1 MDAAIR
7 AVERELIQYTIL
19 VYLDISTDRE
29 KENKTGKEL
38 WLLLCFWHSP
48 TAFGQ
53 QRLHQSQGMLEGA
66 VSDYTSWKGIPSHMA
81 NSDKFGSAQE
91 QETRMGRTQ

>member
-7 AVERELIQYTIL
+7 AVERELIQYTIM

-29 KENKTGKEL
+29 KENKTGKEV

-48 TAFGQ
+48 TALGQ
-53 QRLHQSQGMLEGA
+53 QR
-66 VSDYTSWKGIPSHMA
+66 
-81 NSDKFGSAQE
+81 
-91 QETRMGRTQ
+91 